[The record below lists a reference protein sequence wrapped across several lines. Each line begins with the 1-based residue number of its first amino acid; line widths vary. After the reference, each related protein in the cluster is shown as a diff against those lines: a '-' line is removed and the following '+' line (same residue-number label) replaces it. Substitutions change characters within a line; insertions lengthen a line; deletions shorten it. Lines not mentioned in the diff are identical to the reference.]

1 MVKNTPG
8 GKSVTIKSIAKELN
22 ISFSTVSKAL
32 NNNPLIK
39 AETRQLVLN
48 KAQEMGYTPNSL
60 ARGLRSN
67 STKTIAIIFNDIE
80 NPVLTYVFR
89 HIAIEMAAYGFTTMI
104 FDSQFSEKTERNNI
118 LTVLSR
124 MPDFV
129 IIEPT
134 SVNAANLDL
143 LAGIANKL
151 IIQGMK
157 FDNVGCHHVHVDYAV
172 GGYLAACELLSKG
185 HRDCLVITEK
195 LSFPTSLQFVN
206 GIKKAF
212 SEYNIEFDE
221 RRIITEHSSI
231 ESGFRI
237 MQGFRDNSNN
247 TWSIPLTGV
256 MTFDDNL
263 AFGVY
268 KSVRQNRLTIP
279 DDLSIVGFDDNPLSS
294 FSWPPLTTVRLPKEK
309 MAEYHLS
316 ILNAVLLQGRPEIC
330 IYSAEPVLIRR
341 GSVKDLLK

>member
-1 MVKNTPG
+1 MREPAPG
-8 GKSVTIKSIAKELN
+8 SKPVTIKSIAEELN

-39 AETRQLVLN
+39 AETRQLVLD

-89 HIAIEMAAYGFTTMI
+89 HIAIKMAEHSYTTMI
-104 FDSQFSEKTERNNI
+104 FDSQFSEKIEHDNI
-118 LTVLSR
+118 MAVLSR
-124 MPDFV
+124 VPDF
-129 IIEPT
+129 IIVEPT
-134 SVNAANLDL
+134 SMKSENLAL
-143 LAGIANKL
+143 LSSMANKV
-151 IIQGMK
+151 IVQGVK
-157 FDNVGCHHVHVDYAV
+157 FDQLGCHHVHIDYAL
-172 GGYLAACELLSKG
+172 GGYISACELLSKG

-195 LSFPTSLQFVN
+195 LSFPTSQQFVN

-212 SEYNIEFDE
+212 SEYNVEFDE
-221 RRIITEHSSI
+221 RRVITEHSSI
-231 ESGFRI
+231 ENGFRI
-237 MQGFRDNSNN
+237 MQGFWDNQHNR
-247 TWSIPLTGV
+247 WSIPLTGV

-268 KSVRQNRLTIP
+268 KSARHNNLQIP

-316 ILNAVLLQGRPEIC
+316 ILNAALLQGRSEIC
-330 IYSAEPVLIRR
+330 IYSAEPTLIQR
-341 GSVKDLLK
+341 GSVKHLLR